1 MTRLP
6 AAPRMTTLG
15 EAIHPDAPNGA
26 VAAVVRLR
34 VAGPGAVTGGV
45 RGDRTV
51 TWSAVLEAGQI
62 ARVSGAARC

>member
-6 AAPRMTTLG
+6 AAHAMTTLG
-15 EAIHPDAPNGA
+15 EAFHPDAPIGA
-26 VAAVVRLR
+26 VTVVDRLL

-51 TWSAVLEAGQI
+51 VRSTVLEAAQI

>member
-6 AAPRMTTLG
+6 ADPATTTLG
-15 EAIHPDAPNGA
+15 DSATSG
-26 VAAVVRLR
+26 VLR
-34 VAGPGAVTGGV
+34 VAGPEAVTEAVTGAVTGGV

-51 TWSAVLEAGQI
+51 VRSAVLEAGRI